1 MVWLDDHSNPSRIHA
16 VLRTVALPASFFG
29 WLVGSA
35 GFFAK
40 VWDRHRGIRF
50 IHRNPD
56 VVFWLRIAAVI
67 LFLGVLPLVCLWSYQ
82 SHGNYK
88 LRPLL
93 VLIEFSFLSVRTLT
107 RTVAPRLGRAA

>member
-1 MVWLDDHSNPSRIHA
+1 VPFGGLVSMVWLDHHPKSVAYPRSSKNCCPSCF
-16 VLRTVALPASFFG
+16 FFG

-50 IHRNPD
+50 IRRNPD

-67 LFLGVLPLVCLWSYQ
+67 LFLGVLPLVCLWAYHSTQ
-82 SHGNYK
+82 K
-88 LRPLL
+88 
-93 VLIEFSFLSVRTLT
+93 
-107 RTVAPRLGRAA
+107 